1 MACWV
6 APSVAAD
13 LLNTT
18 VAELMER
25 VDRGELEMKEQ
36 GGFEFINIGESESVQ
51 ADRPATFTIVTR
63 AEQDA
68 LMGRDELEESLDI
81 GRIRLQSAAQRR
93 RPMAA

>member
-63 AEQDA
+63 EEQDA

-81 GRIRLQSAAQRR
+81 GRMRLQSAAQRR

>member
-13 LLNTT
+13 LLKTS
-18 VAELMER
+18 VPDLMER

-36 GGFEFINIGESESVQ
+36 GGFEFINIGESDIAK
-51 ADRPATFTIVTR
+51 ADRPSTYTIVTR
-63 AEQDA
+63 EEQDA
-68 LMGRDELEESLDI
+68 LMGRDELVETLDI
-81 GRIRLQSAAQRR
+81 GRMRLQSAATRK